1 MFDRGVVHTVVV
13 DFIVDN
19 YCLRFNRGVVH
30 IVAGYNVDIT
40 VLCLT
45 EECFILLWLLIL
57 WTITVLNGQQYNQ
70 LQQYE
75 PLLCQT

>member
-1 MFDRGVVHTVVV
+1 VV
-13 DFIVDN
+13 DFIFDN

-57 WTITVLNGQQYNQ
+57 WTITVLCWDRGMIHIIVTGGILGY
-70 LQQYE
+70 
-75 PLLCQT
+75 